1 MLGYKFVLIL
11 MLLTCILT
19 LKHTTSV
26 MAVLGAVL
34 VEFRTLYIILEMKDN
49 ARCIKK
55 LYFYGGSYM
64 NIAAH

>member
-1 MLGYKFVLIL
+1 
-11 MLLTCILT
+11 
-19 LKHTTSV
+19 

-34 VEFRTLYIILEMKDN
+34 VEFRTLYVIIEMKDN

-64 NIAAH
+64 NIAVH

>member
-1 MLGYKFVLIL
+1 MNIDAIDVHCYE
-11 MLLTCILT
+11 
-19 LKHTTSV
+19 TSV

-34 VEFRTLYIILEMKDN
+34 VEIRTLYVIIEMKDN

>member
-1 MLGYKFVLIL
+1 MNIDAIDVHWYA
-11 MLLTCILT
+11 
-19 LKHTTSV
+19 TTSV
-26 MAVLGAVL
+26 ETVLGAVL
-34 VEFRTLYIILEMKDN
+34 VEIRTLYVIIEMKDN